1 MPCRIP
7 GIGLCLRFAAT
18 MNRCAIRTWHSWVGT
33 VVFRKMCASSK
44 GGSVPAKDPMLHPDL
59 MRTTV
64 HQRSTQRCGACTQML
79 HLFRDQGS
87 VYLAVARP
95 RQAQI
100 RDETVDVP
108 LRSWVPLLGKVVC
121 LDSRKRVLIR
131 SLLSKNSSP
140 RHVSRR
146 CQQRRDRR
154 K

>member
-1 MPCRIP
+1 MRYERGTP
-7 GIGLCLRFAAT
+7 G
-18 MNRCAIRTWHSWVGT
+18 WT

-44 GGSVPAKDPMLHPDL
+44 GGSIPAKDPMLSSRSDEDY
-59 MRTTV
+59 RTSTEYATV
-64 HQRSTQRCGACTQML
+64 WSVYANVASVW
-79 HLFRDQGS
+79 DQGS

-100 RDETVDVP
+100 RDETVDVL
-108 LRSWVPLLGKVVC
+108 LRSWVLLLGKVVC